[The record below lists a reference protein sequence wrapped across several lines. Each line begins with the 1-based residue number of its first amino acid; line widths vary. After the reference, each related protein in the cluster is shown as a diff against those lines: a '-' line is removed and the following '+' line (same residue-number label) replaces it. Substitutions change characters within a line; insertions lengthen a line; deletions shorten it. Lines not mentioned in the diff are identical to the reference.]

1 MARTQYLPD
10 RTPESAPRESAPD
23 SGELP
28 EALKGQLAVQAKLAT
43 LGTLTAGVA
52 HDVKNSLNFVI
63 NFAEL
68 NGELLDD
75 LRDLFPD
82 GQMTDSARQ
91 ITEDLEANSRI
102 ISDHAKSALQVM
114 ASTLR
119 LGRTDPTGPRDCQV
133 NLLVEQS
140 AKLGYHGW
148 RARHPD
154 RQCEMSLEL
163 DKSDPV
169 VHAWET
175 ELARLIINLVI
186 NACDAAGE
194 QRTVRYAP
202 HGSDARSGRAIVQVG
217 HDDKT
222 VTVSVR
228 DNGPGIQP
236 ELRDRVFD
244 PFFTTKGDADGT
256 GLGLSICRD
265 IAQRHGGHISH
276 RPNPA
281 GIGTEFSLTILTRPD
296 LTEAGQ

>member
-1 MARTQYLPD
+1 
-10 RTPESAPRESAPD
+10 
-23 SGELP
+23 
-28 EALKGQLAVQAKLAT
+28 
-43 LGTLTAGVA
+43 
-52 HDVKNSLNFVI
+52 
-63 NFAEL
+63 
-68 NGELLDD
+68 
-75 LRDLFPD
+75 
-82 GQMTDSARQ
+82 
-91 ITEDLEANSRI
+91 
-102 ISDHAKSALQVM
+102 
-114 ASTLR
+114 
-119 LGRTDPTGPRDCQV
+119 
-133 NLLVEQS
+133 
-140 AKLGYHGW
+140 
-148 RARHPD
+148 
-154 RQCEMSLEL
+154 MSLEL